1 MKKLLT
7 MLLATMMVLSMTA
20 CTSGGTTEENKEISR
35 DVTTQVIVVGA
46 GGAGMSAAI
55 EAKDQGLEVILIEK
69 LSFAGGTTTLASTA
83 YNAGG
88 MKLQLEAEP
97 PFTADDAY
105 KAWIGSGEDDPY
117 IRLLSDR
124 SGATGDWLVEMG
136 ADLGKFNGKQ
146 VMTSDGSALGP
157 MLTSVLSKAVEGRG
171 IDLRTETSGKKLITD
186 EAGKVTGIEVED
198 AEGAYVISAD
208 AVILATGGF
217 ASNPELVDKYTP
229 QWSGYPSTASV
240 GVTGDGLLMGLE
252 LGAAIADMDNAGPQ
266 SVAYDTGHGA
276 LSLTNVRYNG
286 AILVNAEGVRFT
298 SESGPS
304 MPIAKA
310 ITQQTD
316 GYAYLIFDQTSV
328 DNAALMQQYK
338 DQGYFVEAET
348 LTELADLLGIN
359 GEALEQTVEKYHT
372 VFDTGVDEE
381 FGRNNHIFSRL
392 DKAPYYGAKISPAN
406 QTTYGGLVIDL
417 ETRVLKED
425 GSVIEGLYAAGEVTA
440 CRGSGTTIAIVLGKL
455 SGEVVA
461 KDILK

>member
-1 MKKLLT
+1 MKKVFALL
-7 MLLATMMVLSMTA
+7 MAMGLIFSMVA
-20 CTSGGTTEENKEISR
+20 CTANENQNESR
-35 DVTTQVIVVGA
+35 DENVDVVIVGA
-46 GGAGMSAAI
+46 GGAGMAAAI
-55 EAKDQGLEVILIEK
+55 EAHDQGLDVLLIEK
-69 LSFAGGTTTLASTA
+69 LAMVGGTTTMASTA

-88 MKLQLEAEP
+88 MKLQLEADP

-105 KAWIGSGEDDPY
+105 AAWIGNGEDDPY
-117 IRLLSDR
+117 LRLLSDR

-157 MLTSVLSKAVEGRG
+157 MLTATLSNALKEKE
-171 IDLRTETSGKKLITD
+171 IKLRTETAGKKLLVNED
-186 EAGKVTGIEVED
+186 GKVIGIEVED
-198 AEGAYVISAD
+198 KEGTYSIHAK

-217 ASNPELVDKYTP
+217 ASNPDLVDQYTP
-229 QWSGYPSTASV
+229 TWSGYPSTASV

-266 SVAYDTGHGA
+266 SVAYDTGNGA
-276 LSLTNVRYNG
+276 ISLTNVRYNG
-286 AILVNAEGVRFT
+286 AILVNQQGVRFT

-310 ITQQTD
+310 ITQQEG

-338 DQGYFVEAET
+338 ELGYFEEAET
-348 LTELADLLGIN
+348 LEELATILQLDASTLK
-359 GEALEQTVEKYHT
+359 ATVEKYYQ
-372 VFDTGVDEE
+372 VYDTGVDEE

-392 DKAPYYGAKISPAN
+392 DQAPYYGVKISPAN

-440 CRGSGTTIAIVLGKL
+440 CRGSGTTIALVLGQL

-461 KDILK
+461 KDLAK